1 MLNIRNFTSYAKRT
15 PFAPE
20 WSYFI
25 GEEIISDINIKQLY
39 SFLIKEKN
47 KYLN

>member
-1 MLNIRNFTSYAKRT
+1 MQRT

-39 SFLIKEKN
+39 SFLIKREKQILKLKKN
-47 KYLN
+47 R